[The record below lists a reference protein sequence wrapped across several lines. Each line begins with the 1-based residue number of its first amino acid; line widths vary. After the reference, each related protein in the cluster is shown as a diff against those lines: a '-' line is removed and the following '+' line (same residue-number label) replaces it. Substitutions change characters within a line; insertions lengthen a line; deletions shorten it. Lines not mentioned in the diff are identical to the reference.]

1 MGFFREQKVKLAQ
14 RLLAGQYERRQLPL
28 PSTEALRHQAEQ
40 VVDEAGRIARE
51 RGQNVL
57 SILKD
62 LIQDLR
68 R

>member
-1 MGFFREQKVKLAQ
+1 V
-14 RLLAGQYERRQLPL
+14 
-28 PSTEALRHQAEQ
+28 LRHQAEE
-40 VVDEAGRIARE
+40 VVDEAGRIARQ

-57 SILKD
+57 AIVKE